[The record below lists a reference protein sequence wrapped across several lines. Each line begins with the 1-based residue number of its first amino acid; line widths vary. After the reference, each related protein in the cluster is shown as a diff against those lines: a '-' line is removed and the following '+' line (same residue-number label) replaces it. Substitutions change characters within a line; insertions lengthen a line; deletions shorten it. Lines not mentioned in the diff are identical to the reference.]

1 MDSVRLADLWRARLE
16 SLGWSSAAREQ
27 LPLCLAASTQVNY
40 DRYIGLFRDFC
51 AERNSDFPPSDS
63 ALVADFLVEQCS
75 SSERPHSMLR
85 CISAALAALYEVSNL
100 ANPLQD
106 PLLARLSQAIV
117 KSGTRAPMARSSVMD
132 VSAFRRLFESWGD
145 NESLPLKRLRLKAIT
160 LMAVAFMLRP
170 SDIAPLGLRRDPGS
184 RAVSPFILTT
194 DQVVFGSDGGLQ
206 VSFLG
211 IKNDTQRSGFQVAI
225 PPASNRAVD
234 PVDALRV
241 YLDRTESIR
250 CPVSKPVFLS
260 LVRPFTAVSAGS
272 VAAILQEAIY
282 FAEKHGLSKGHTPK
296 DFRPTGATR
305 AVQLGFD
312 TDDVQ
317 RLGRWKTRSVFLD
330 HYVHNRVDPSYTQKM
345 FE

>member
-85 CISAALAALYEVSNL
+85 CISAALAALYEVSN
-100 ANPLQD
+100 
-106 PLLARLSQAIV
+106 S
-117 KSGTRAPMARSSVMD
+117 
-132 VSAFRRLFESWGD
+132 
-145 NESLPLKRLRLKAIT
+145 
-160 LMAVAFMLRP
+160 
-170 SDIAPLGLRRDPGS
+170 
-184 RAVSPFILTT
+184 
-194 DQVVFGSDGGLQ
+194 
-206 VSFLG
+206 
-211 IKNDTQRSGFQVAI
+211 
-225 PPASNRAVD
+225 SNRAVD